1 MLYMYDKNLVLDVLD
16 DIITAT
22 NKIKSRTININSSD
36 DFLEDESS
44 LILLDSVCM
53 QLIAIG
59 QGIKD
64 IDKIT
69 GKKLLL
75 NYPSIPWRNIA
86 GVRDV
91 LSHNYFNLNAETVF
105 GILGQN
111 LDELTRALEKIVDE
125 LK

>member
-1 MLYMYDKNLVLDVLD
+1 MSYMYDKTLVLDILE
-16 DIITAT
+16 DILIAT

-69 GKKLLL
+69 DKKLLF
-75 NYPSIPWRNIA
+75 NYPSTPWRNIA
-86 GVRDV
+86 GIRDV

-111 LDELTRALEKIVDE
+111 LDELTIALEKIVDE